1 MRRIV
6 LWALSTL
13 STLVLLFSYHTSTSS
28 ASTAAGTVV
37 AAGANGVGSAA
48 GTTTS
53 GGTTSGGTTTGGSTS
68 GGTTTGGSTSGGTTT
83 GGSTS
88 GGTTSGGT
96 TAGSASAATYTGTAV
111 LTRFGNVQVQITVTS
126 GKLSAVTVLQVPN
139 SNGKDQQ
146 INSRA
151 VPILNREAI
160 AAQSSAIDMVSGATY
175 TSQGYITSLQSA
187 LDQAGI

>member
-28 ASTAAGTVV
+28 TSTAAGTVV

-53 GGTTSGGTTTGGSTS
+53 GGTTSGGTTSGGITS
-68 GGTTTGGSTSGGTTT
+68 GGTTTGGT
-83 GGSTS
+83 TS

-96 TAGSASAATYTGTAV
+96 TAGSAGAATYTGTAV